1 MLLPILAMNPPT
13 IVAANFGHTSWQ
25 RSLCESKN
33 VETCHFTAPWSVD
46 VRGIGRTYETWICW
60 RFWYNTISKHTAS
73 GKRLSCGWS
82 LWWSNCPW
90 IAIENPMNHLT
101 FWDLMSYFDRQP
113 PYQWADRKQRDQIF
127 ISTSREN
134 DNTSAS
140 PAFPPSCPKSEP
152 RQVSMDTKTRKSKV
166 FENKMHNIYIH
177 IHIIIY
183 IYTHIKRKRNFTNL

>member
-1 MLLPILAMNPPT
+1 MFPM
-13 IVAANFGHTSWQ
+13 VM
-25 RSLCESKN
+25 
-33 VETCHFTAPWSVD
+33 VAPWLMITLHVNMVTRLFMFWFIYIYSYIFPIVKHLWWLLHVTPNFLGPWTTPRYWPQTSVIRADSALFVNRKTSKRAISQLRCVD

-113 PYQWADRKQRDQIF
+113 PYQWADRK
-127 ISTSREN
+127 
-134 DNTSAS
+134 
-140 PAFPPSCPKSEP
+140 
-152 RQVSMDTKTRKSKV
+152 
-166 FENKMHNIYIH
+166 
-177 IHIIIY
+177 
-183 IYTHIKRKRNFTNL
+183 